1 VALIGYAAVL
11 TWRPG
16 STELVKSVIRHR
28 EDETEGESRKRWRGL
43 IPFLLP
49 VFVLLAIIN
58 AIHLPKAAFVLW
70 AATFIPIGAVDMGHW
85 EHCKAVV
92 RGRPEDPEIATMNRV
107 ARRTGPDYIDTFERW
122 WALATGLV
130 AFVLP
135 WFVFITSISND
146 SRLAWGVRM
155 VWMALLLGVLL
166 GVVCVIAGRRSR
178 RIGRIGTA
186 IIIGDVVGALLFF
199 VSLILWLVVG
209 YTFFYRDG

>member
-1 VALIGYAAVL
+1 MADVCTGSGRRLDASTPLEHDDS
-11 TWRPG
+11 RQG
-16 STELVKSVIRHR
+16 STVYARIRDMSR
-28 EDETEGESRKRWRGL
+28 PDE
-43 IPFLLP
+43 
-49 VFVLLAIIN
+49 
-58 AIHLPKAAFVLW
+58 
-70 AATFIPIGAVDMGHW
+70 
-85 EHCKAVV
+85 
-92 RGRPEDPEIATMNRV
+92 
-107 ARRTGPDYIDTFERW
+107 DYIDTFERW